1 MAALLT
7 IAKRGRPLKCPSKDE
22 WINIVYIDSGILST
36 IKQKEILMYA
46 VTKMNLDIMLSEISQ
61 AHTRTNSV

>member
-1 MAALLT
+1 M
-7 IAKRGRPLKCPSKDE
+7 I
-22 WINIVYIDSGILST
+22 YIDSGILST

-61 AHTRTNSV
+61 AHTRTNTV